1 MATNYLWVVNS
12 MSTIDASP
20 NEPKFVVQV
29 NYSVIATETISG
41 KVYESKINDSAFFD
55 VDPTQANYI
64 PYANLT
70 NAIVIGWVQEKLT
83 PSGVENYESTL
94 AAQIQAQVTP
104 PPSPEPTP
112 LPWVNN

>member
-1 MATNYLWVVNS
+1 MATNYLWKVNS

-20 NEPKFVVQV
+20 NEPQFVVQV
-29 NYSVIATETISG
+29 NYSVIATEIVSG
-41 KVYESKINDSAFFD
+41 TPYEAIINDSAFFD

-64 PYANLT
+64 PYEDLT
-70 NAIVIGWVQEKLT
+70 NEIVIGWVQEKLT

-94 AAQIQAQVTP
+94 AAQIQAKITP

-112 LPWVNN
+112 LPWANN